1 MISFSF
7 RKPDRGFARG
17 AGASKLSPSGRL
29 AEGGVHGS
37 KSAWSESAPK
47 PEFPFP
53 PRSSRM
59 NHRSLL
65 VVILLVFS
73 AIAQAQESAAPTAP
87 TAAAA
92 PAAAPAPETLP
103 NYTQTLL
110 DYFMEGGPVLMGF
123 LAGLSF
129 LAVLLILFYTFTIRQ
144 GTVVSDKFMNA
155 ADALIR
161 KQDYLGLIAVCNRE
175 NECIA
180 RIVYKTLDF
189 ATKNPTAS
197 FDEVREVTEAEG
209 TRQASILNNRIN
221 YLNDIGRVAPM
232 VGLLGTVVGMIK
244 AFEGIGKSS
253 GVQHMELAPG
263 VAQALITTAAGLIIS
278 IPALIFY
285 SIFRGKVQKLI
296 AELEAAMTHIMA
308 LLAAQYKRA
317 NYRASARRDAGEA
330 D

>member
-1 MISFSF
+1 
-7 RKPDRGFARG
+7 
-17 AGASKLSPSGRL
+17 
-29 AEGGVHGS
+29 
-37 KSAWSESAPK
+37 
-47 PEFPFP
+47 
-53 PRSSRM
+53 M

-65 VVILLVFS
+65 ALVLLLIS
-73 AIAQAQESAAPTAP
+73 AVAPAQDPAAPAAP
-87 TAAAA
+87 PAAAA
-92 PAAAPAPETLP
+92 PAAAPAADA
-103 NYTQTLL
+103 NAADYTQTML
-110 DYFMEGGPVLMGF
+110 DYFMEGGPVLMIP
-123 LAGLSF
+123 LAALSF
-129 LAVLLILFYTFTIRQ
+129 LAVLLIIFYTFTIRQ

-278 IPALIFY
+278 IPALIFIP
-285 SIFRGKVQKLI
+285 SSG
-296 AELEAAMTHIMA
+296 
-308 LLAAQYKRA
+308 
-317 NYRASARRDAGEA
+317 ARCKSSSPNSRPL
-330 D
+330 

>member
-1 MISFSF
+1 MNRHPFSF
-7 RKPDRGFARG
+7 RFLSLFLPILTALSFPLLAQDG
-17 AGASKLSPSGRL
+17 AGNGA
-29 AEGGVHGS
+29 
-37 KSAWSESAPK
+37 
-47 PEFPFP
+47 
-53 PRSSRM
+53 
-59 NHRSLL
+59 
-65 VVILLVFS
+65 
-73 AIAQAQESAAPTAP
+73 

-92 PAAAPAPETLP
+92 EPATPAPPAAASVTEQA
-103 NYTQTLL
+103 QSIL
-110 DYFMEGGPVLMGF
+110 DYLMEGGPLLMIP
-123 LAGLSF
+123 LAALSF
-129 LAVLLILFYTFTIRQ
+129 FAVLLIIFYTFTIRQ
-144 GTVVSDKFMNA
+144 GTVVSNKFMNA

-209 TRQASILNNRIN
+209 TRQASSLNNRIS
-221 YLNDIGRVAPM
+221 YLNDISRVAPM
-232 VGLLGTVVGMIK
+232 VGLFGTVIGMIK
-244 AFEGIGKSS
+244 AFNSMGETAGA
-253 GVQHMELAPG
+253 QHMQLAPG
-263 VAQALITTAAGLIIS
+263 VAQALVTTAAGLVVS
-278 IPALIFY
+278 IPSLIFY

-317 NYRASARRDAGEA
+317 NYRASVRKGD

>member
-1 MISFSF
+1 
-7 RKPDRGFARG
+7 
-17 AGASKLSPSGRL
+17 
-29 AEGGVHGS
+29 
-37 KSAWSESAPK
+37 
-47 PEFPFP
+47 
-53 PRSSRM
+53 M

-65 VVILLVFS
+65 VLILLLIS
-73 AIAQAQESAAPTAP
+73 AVAPAQEPAAPTAP
-87 TAAAA
+87 PAA
-92 PAAAPAPETLP
+92 PAATPAPEAAP
-103 NYTQTLL
+103 DYTQTLL
-110 DYFMEGGPVLMGF
+110 DYFMEGGPLLMGF

-129 LAVLLILFYTFTIRQ
+129 LAVLLIVFYTFTIRQ

-317 NYRASARRDAGEA
+317 NYRASARRDAGDA

>member
-1 MISFSF
+1 MGGVDG
-7 RKPDRGFARG
+7 REFAR
-17 AGASKLSPSGRL
+17 
-29 AEGGVHGS
+29 
-37 KSAWSESAPK
+37 AWNAPH
-47 PEFPFP
+47 PRSPFP
-53 PRSSRM
+53 TRSSRM
-59 NHRSLL
+59 NYRSLL
-65 VVILLVFS
+65 ALILLLVS
-73 AIAQAQESAAPTAP
+73 AAAPAQEPAAPATAPAAAPTAP
-87 TAAAA
+87 SAATAAEPSAA
-92 PAAAPAPETLP
+92 D
-103 NYTQTLL
+103 YTQTML
-110 DYFMEGGPVLMGF
+110 DYFMEGGPVLMIP
-123 LAGLSF
+123 LAALSF
-129 LAVLLILFYTFTIRQ
+129 LAVLLIIFYTFTIRQ

-209 TRQASILNNRIN
+209 TRQASILNNRIS

-244 AFEGIGKSS
+244 SFESIGKSS

-285 SIFRGKVQKLI
+285 SLFRGKVQKLI

-317 NYRASARRDAGEA
+317 NYRASARREAGE

>member
-1 MISFSF
+1 MKTRLFLILL
-7 RKPDRGFARG
+7 
-17 AGASKLSPSGRL
+17 LS
-29 AEGGVHGS
+29 V
-37 KSAWSESAPK
+37 SAVVVTLTAQDNAPPAPPASESAD
-47 PEFPFP
+47 
-53 PRSSRM
+53 
-59 NHRSLL
+59 L
-65 VVILLVFS
+65 S
-73 AIAQAQESAAPTAP
+73 AEAAE
-87 TAAAA
+87 AAANTA
-92 PAAAPAPETLP
+92 
-103 NYTQTLL
+103 QTIL
-110 DYFMEGGPVLMGF
+110 DSLVEGGPFIMIP
-123 LAGLSF
+123 LALLSF
-129 LAVLLILFYTFTIRQ
+129 VAVLLIIFYIFTIRQ

-209 TRQASILNNRIN
+209 TRQASILNNRIS
-221 YLNDIGRVAPM
+221 YLNDIGRIAPM

-244 AFEGIGKSS
+244 AFESIGKSS

-263 VAQALITTAAGLIIS
+263 VAQALVTTAAGLIIS
-278 IPALIFY
+278 LPALIFY

-317 NYRASARRDAGEA
+317 NYRASARRDNENE
-330 D
+330 

>member
-1 MISFSF
+1 M
-7 RKPDRGFARG
+7 KQA
-17 AGASKLSPSGRL
+17 
-29 AEGGVHGS
+29 
-37 KSAWSESAPK
+37 
-47 PEFPFP
+47 
-53 PRSSRM
+53 
-59 NHRSLL
+59 
-65 VVILLVFS
+65 FS
-73 AIAQAQESAAPTAP
+73 AVLAAFFLGALTAAAQTAP
-87 TAAAA
+87 PAPATTPAATVPSATAAA
-92 PAAAPAPETLP
+92 PAVQPGQAPALAPEGKKESQMNPTK
-103 NYTQTLL
+103 LL
-110 DYFMEGGPVLMGF
+110 DLIEKGGLFFMVPLGL
-123 LAGLSF
+123 LSF
-129 LAVLLILFYTFTIRQ
+129 LAVLLIVFYMLTIRE

-209 TRQASILNNRIN
+209 TRQASILNNRIS

-232 VGLLGTVVGMIK
+232 IGLMGTVWGMIK
-244 AFEGIGKSS
+244 TFDEVGQGRE
-253 GVQHMELAPG
+253 HLELAPG
-263 VAQALITTAAGLIIS
+263 IAQALITTAAGLVIA

-317 NYRASARRDAGEA
+317 NYRASARRDSYDTGAE
-330 D
+330 

>member
-1 MISFSF
+1 MRADFDLSLT
-7 RKPDRGFARG
+7 
-17 AGASKLSPSGRL
+17 GASHRLPSFPHLRMSHRL
-29 AEGGVHGS
+29 FHLFLLLLTTGS
-37 KSAWSESAPK
+37 V
-47 PEFPFP
+47 
-53 PRSSRM
+53 
-59 NHRSLL
+59 LG
-65 VVILLVFS
+65 
-73 AIAQAQESAAPTAP
+73 QEPGAD
-87 TAAAA
+87 
-92 PAAAPAPETLP
+92 PAAAESPTATA
-103 NYTQTLL
+103 QSML
-110 DYFMEGGPVLMGF
+110 DYLMEGGPFLMVP
-123 LAGLSF
+123 LALLSF
-129 LAVLLILFYTFTIRQ
+129 IAVLLIIFYIFTIRQ
-144 GTVVSDKFMNA
+144 GAVVSDKFMNA

-209 TRQASILNNRIN
+209 TRQASILNNRIS
-221 YLNDIGRVAPM
+221 YLNDISRVAPM
-232 VGLLGTVVGMIK
+232 VGLFGTVVGMIK
-244 AFEGIGKSS
+244 AFESIGKSS

-263 VAQALITTAAGLIIS
+263 VAQALVTTAAGLVIS
-278 IPALIFY
+278 IPSLIFY

-317 NYRASARRDAGEA
+317 NYRASARRETTDA

>member
-1 MISFSF
+1 MGGVDG
-7 RKPDRGFARG
+7 REFAR
-17 AGASKLSPSGRL
+17 
-29 AEGGVHGS
+29 
-37 KSAWSESAPK
+37 AWNAPH
-47 PEFPFP
+47 PRSPFP
-53 PRSSRM
+53 TRSSRM
-59 NHRSLL
+59 NYRSLL
-65 VVILLVFS
+65 ALILLLVS
-73 AIAQAQESAAPTAP
+73 AAAPAQEPAAPANAPAAAPTAP
-87 TAAAA
+87 TAATAA
-92 PAAAPAPETLP
+92 EPSAAD
-103 NYTQTLL
+103 YTQTML
-110 DYFMEGGPVLMGF
+110 DYFMEGGPVLMIP
-123 LAGLSF
+123 LAALSF
-129 LAVLLILFYTFTIRQ
+129 LAVLLIIFYTFTIRQ

-209 TRQASILNNRIN
+209 TRQASILNNRIS

-244 AFEGIGKSS
+244 SFESIGKSS

-285 SIFRGKVQKLI
+285 SLFRGKVQKLI

-317 NYRASARRDAGEA
+317 NYRASARREAGE

>member
-1 MISFSF
+1 
-7 RKPDRGFARG
+7 
-17 AGASKLSPSGRL
+17 
-29 AEGGVHGS
+29 
-37 KSAWSESAPK
+37 
-47 PEFPFP
+47 
-53 PRSSRM
+53 M
-59 NHRSLL
+59 NYRSLL
-65 VVILLVFS
+65 ALILLLVS
-73 AIAQAQESAAPTAP
+73 AAAPAQEPAAPANAPAAAPTAP
-87 TAAAA
+87 SAATAAEPSAA
-92 PAAAPAPETLP
+92 D
-103 NYTQTLL
+103 YTQTML
-110 DYFMEGGPVLMGF
+110 DYFMEGGPVLMIP
-123 LAGLSF
+123 LAALSF
-129 LAVLLILFYTFTIRQ
+129 LAVLLIIFYTFTIRQ

-209 TRQASILNNRIN
+209 TRQASILNNRIS

-244 AFEGIGKSS
+244 SFESIGKSS

-285 SIFRGKVQKLI
+285 SLFRGKVQKLI

-317 NYRASARRDAGEA
+317 NYRASARREAGE